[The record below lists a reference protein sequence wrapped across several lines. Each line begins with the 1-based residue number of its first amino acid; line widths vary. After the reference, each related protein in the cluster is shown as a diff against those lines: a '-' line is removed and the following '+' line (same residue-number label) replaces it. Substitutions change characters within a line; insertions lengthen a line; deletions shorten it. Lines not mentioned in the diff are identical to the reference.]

1 MSSNFEN
8 PIDKDK
14 VSESPSNLPYAHTV
28 GGAVIKPTKEGVI
41 RSQSMAAMKEQT
53 DIQLEQIRKQM
64 ELLADQA
71 SELQERKKL
80 SEVIYAARMGFKP
93 DINHIYH
100 LYQEKDESYVL
111 SLIGPDEWGKKPK
124 YESFIC
130 SVRLMAD
137 HTWSI
142 EKEG

>member
-111 SLIGPDEWGKKPK
+111 SLIGPDEWGKTPK